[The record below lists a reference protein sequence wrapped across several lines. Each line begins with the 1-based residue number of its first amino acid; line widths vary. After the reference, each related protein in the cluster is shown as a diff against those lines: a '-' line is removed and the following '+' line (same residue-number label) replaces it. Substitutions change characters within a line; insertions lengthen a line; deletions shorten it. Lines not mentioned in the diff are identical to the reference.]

1 MNASPPTRTALGN
14 FVRRHFQALATG
26 VQVAIDATVVFAA
39 CLLAFE
45 AGQLTGGPGARIP
58 FAVYVPLW
66 VLVVVTSLGCFAGF
80 GMYRT
85 VKSLL
90 NIEEFAAIAKST
102 ATAFLVVVTLLVFL
116 RTAGGPAPGVDAG
129 LFERL
134 RYQLDFGLEPD
145 SYSRVTIGITFV
157 ALFLLTSISRFVSFK
172 TIQNLYRR
180 GIGNRNAIV
189 VGTGDTAQWLTRKF
203 LLVPTLGLR
212 LRGFVTMEDDEVG
225 RAADAKEA
233 MLTPVQAKRL
243 EDVPIVGTVG
253 QLRRIVAQHKV
264 TEAFVAAPTMDEE
277 RLMEIV
283 EELEHL
289 GVTYRVVPRFYQ
301 LLSQKV
307 RIETLDS
314 IPLITRAVRRLSLPS
329 AAAKRLLDLV
339 LALIGMTLL
348 GPFFLV
354 TALLVKR
361 DTPGPVFYR
370 QVRVGKDGRPFEM
383 FKFRTMYT
391 HMGGDA
397 VTPSDESDPRITPIG
412 RLLRRYSLDE
422 MPQLINVLKGDMSMV
437 GPRPE
442 MPFIVEAYGPLERE
456 RLRAKPGI
464 TGLWQISYARNEAI
478 HENLDYDIYY
488 VENRSLLLDCVIL
501 FLTMFAIVKGTGAH

>member
-1 MNASPPTRTALGN
+1 VKHSSPQRTALGN

-26 VQVAIDATVVFAA
+26 VQIAIDAVVVLAA

-45 AGQLTGGPGARIP
+45 VGQLSGGPGA
-58 FAVYVPLW
+58 AVPLVVYLPLW
-66 VLVVVTSLGCFAGF
+66 SLVVLASLGCFAAF

-102 ATAFLVVVTLLVFL
+102 ATAFLVVVSLLVFL
-116 RTAGGPAPGVDAG
+116 RSAGAPPPGADAG

-134 RYQLDFGLEPD
+134 RYQLDLGLEPD
-145 SYSRVTIGITFV
+145 SYSRLTIGLTFV

-189 VGTGDTAQWLTRKF
+189 VGTGETAQWLTRKF
-203 LLVPTLGLR
+203 LLIPTLGLR
-212 LRGFVTMEDDEVG
+212 LRGFVTMEDDAAG
-225 RAADAKEA
+225 RAADAEGPVA
-233 MLTPVQAKRL
+233 GPVQAKRL
-243 EDVPIVGTVG
+243 EDVPIVGTVTE
-253 QLRRIVAQHKV
+253 LERIVAQHKV
-264 TEAFVAAPTMDEE
+264 TEAFVAAPTMEE
-277 RLMEIV
+277 DRLMGIV
-283 EELEHL
+283 EELEKL

-314 IPLITRAVRRLSLPS
+314 IPLITRAERRLSVPS
-329 AAAKRLLDLV
+329 AGAKRLLDLT
-339 LALIGMTLL
+339 LALIGSLIL
-348 GPFFLV
+348 APFFVV
-354 TALLVKR
+354 TAILVKR

-370 QVRVGKDGRPFEM
+370 QVRIGKDGRPFEM
-383 FKFRTMYT
+383 LKFRTMYT
-391 HMGGDA
+391 HMSGDA
-397 VTPSDESDPRITPIG
+397 VTPSNEADPRITPVG

-422 MPQLINVLKGDMSMV
+422 IPQLFNVLKGDMSMV

-442 MPFIVEAYGPLERE
+442 MPFIVEGYGPLERE